1 MSESFQQQ
9 AAASLHS
16 TFLIITFVSITL
28 VCLSKDFKATP
39 MSQWIVHATFMLA

>member
-28 VCLSKDFKATP
+28 VCLSKDVMKHPPWSGNAT
-39 MSQWIVHATFMLA
+39 ARKLL